1 MTFLKRFNFSA
12 LAVIFVMAAIVA
24 CEQDPTTIGSG
35 VIGSSPLNTDIAV
48 FDVFAKNRK
57 IGAVSTNKLPVYQLG
72 SFTHPVYGKTE
83 ASITSQLQL
92 SSIAPTFGIYSQSTE
107 DNPSSDSQIPE
118 NEKIDSVYLYI
129 PFLTNPSGDSDGDG
143 LADEFDGNPDDAG
156 SDTDGDGLT
165 DAQEISR
172 GTDPLNSD
180 TDGDGVDDAED
191 DEFIAN
197 QYRKTFDLDSI
208 YVNGK
213 PYDKNTG
220 EVSFNLKVQRSNY
233 YLRDLDPNSNF
244 LEAQE
249 YFSDQGF
256 DPTFVDSLL
265 FDGPVVISPDQ
276 IPLKNRDLASTEDV
290 DESEELSYLDPG
302 IRVALDKDFFQHNIL
317 DMEGS
322 TELAN
327 QENFKNYLRG
337 LHLSLSSLSD
347 EVMLLL
353 DMRRANITLSYS
365 YDTADTDGEVSEGAG
380 KKEFVLNFI
389 TSVLSQGQDT
399 GLVTGNAVNTLVN
412 DPYPGEVSGAMDTDA
427 NAEKI
432 YLKGGAGAFAEINL
446 FDQGNGKEA
455 IKQIRQNNWVV
466 NEANLVFYVAE
477 DTDVEQ
483 PPSLYLYNT
492 ETGLPVYGAPLS
504 QNDQLVKVYD
514 YDGQLEKSSD
524 GKALKYTVK
533 ITEHINDLIIRDV
546 ENATLGLFV
555 TSSLY
560 RTDLGSAVLDG
571 NTEGEVPVASILS
584 PLGTIL
590 YGSNVDDADADK
602 KLRLEIFYT
611 EID

>member
-1 MTFLKRFNFSA
+1 MTLLKRFNFSA
-12 LAVIFVMAAIVA
+12 LAVIFMMAAIVA

-35 VIGSSPLNTDIAV
+35 VIGSTPLKTDKAV
-48 FDVFAKNRK
+48 FDVFAYNKK
-57 IGAVSTNKLPVYQLG
+57 IEAVSTNKLPVYQLG

-83 ASITSQLQL
+83 ASITSQVQL
-92 SSIAPTFGIYSQSTE
+92 STVSPTFGIYSQVTE

-143 LADEFDGNPDDAG
+143 LADEFDGDPDDAG

-172 GTDPLNSD
+172 GTDPLNED
-180 TDGDGVDDAED
+180 TDGDGVKDGDDD
-191 DEFIAN
+191 DYTAN

-213 PYDKNTG
+213 LYDKNSG

-249 YFSDQGF
+249 YFSNQEF
-256 DPTFVDSLL
+256 APTFVDSLL
-265 FDGPVVISPDQ
+265 FDGPVAISPDQ
-276 IPLKNRDLASTEDV
+276 IPLKNRDLASTEDE
-290 DESEELSYLDPG
+290 DESEELTYLDPG

-322 TELAN
+322 SELAN

-347 EVMLLL
+347 EVLLLL
-353 DMRRANITLSYS
+353 DLSDANITISYS
-365 YDTADTDGEVSEGAG
+365 YDTVDSDGEVAEGEG

-389 TSVLSQGQDT
+389 TSVLYQGQDT
-399 GLVTGNAVNTLVN
+399 GQVSGNAANTFVSEA
-412 DPYPGEVSGAMDTDA
+412 YPGEVSGAMDTDE

-432 YLKGGAGAFAEINL
+432 YLKGGAGSYAEIKL
-446 FDQGNGKEA
+446 FDSGNGKEA
-455 IKQIRQNNWVV
+455 IKQIRENNWVV

-477 DTDVEQ
+477 DSDVEQ
-483 PPSLYLYNT
+483 PPALYLYNT
-492 ETGLPVYGAPLS
+492 ETGLPVYGVPVS
-504 QNDQLVKVYD
+504 QNDQLVRVYD
-514 YDGQLEKSSD
+514 YDGNLEKSSD
-524 GKALKYTVK
+524 GKAVKYTIKV
-533 ITEHINDLIIRDV
+533 TEHINDLILRDAD
-546 ENATLGLFV
+546 NATLGLFV
-555 TSSLY
+555 ATSLY
-560 RTDLGSAVLDG
+560 RTSLGSAVLDG
-571 NTEGEVPVASILS
+571 NTEGETPIGATLS
-584 PLGTIL
+584 PLGTVL
-590 YGSNVDDADADK
+590 YGSNVGDENADK
-602 KLRLEIFYT
+602 KLRLELFYT